1 MSTEPLYT
9 CPRCQQS
16 GFTRRGLSAHVCR
29 GPQTGDERRR
39 LTAAEIRAASHSSP
53 FTLPNSTPSPMSKTD
68 NKNTHALAILGDRAL
83 SYDQAMLP
91 KIQAAALQQLAEV
104 ARLVRE
110 RGARAVLEGLALC
123 RVKASLKHGQFQAWL
138 KPHVKVGLVSCNNYM
153 RLALAFVEKSGVS
166 KPDLLALPG
175 DQTSLAIDA
184 GDDAQRR
191 FFAKLEKFVGQ
202 SSLSELLAKHD
213 IKGQP
218 KLGGARLP
226 DGQDDESDDAPP
238 ADPETLAAQKREE
251 ISAWIA
257 KGRALLVAEN
267 ACQFLGTD
275 DQRSVLEGID
285 ALRTDLR
292 EALRHISQNTAPDL
306 STITGDQDPAEKATG
321 TE

>member
-1 MSTEPLYT
+1 MSPDQLYT
-9 CPRCQQS
+9 CPRCSQS

-91 KIQAAALQQLAEV
+91 KIQAATLQQIAEV
-104 ARLVRE
+104 QRLGRE
-110 RGARAVLEGLALC
+110 RAARALLAGLGLC

-138 KPHVKVGLVSCNNYM
+138 KAHVKVGLVSCNNYM

-238 ADPETLAAQKREE
+238 ADPEALYLTARDEIGSSIERMERLLISENRLQYLAGHPEE
-251 ISAWIA
+251 IRGVVESLRDLTTKLETAA
-257 KGRALLVAEN
+257 GPLLS
-267 ACQFLGTD
+267 G
-275 DQRSVLEGID
+275 
-285 ALRTDLR
+285 
-292 EALRHISQNTAPDL
+292 TAPAAL
-306 STITGDQDPAEKATG
+306 PAPTAADAAA
-321 TE
+321 

>member
-1 MSTEPLYT
+1 MSTEQLYT
-9 CPRCQQS
+9 CPRCSQS
-16 GFTRRGLSAHVCR
+16 GFTFRGLRAHVCR
-29 GPQTGDERRR
+29 GPQPGDERRR
-39 LTAAEIRAASHSSP
+39 LTATELAAASHSSP
-53 FTLPNSTPSPMSKTD
+53 FTPPNSTPSPMSKTD

-104 ARLVRE
+104 ARLGRE
-110 RGARAVLEGLALC
+110 RGARAVLAGLALC
-123 RVKASLKHGQFQAWL
+123 RVKASLKHGQFLPWL
-138 KPHVKVGLVSCNNYM
+138 KDNVGVGKTACNDYM

-184 GDDAQRR
+184 GDEAQRR
-191 FFAKLEKFVGQ
+191 FFTKLEKFVGQ

-226 DGQDDESDDAPP
+226 EGQDEDELGSDP
-238 ADPETLAAQKREE
+238 DPEALAAQKREE
-251 ISAWIA
+251 ISAWLA
-257 KGRALLVAEN
+257 QGRALLVSEN
-267 ACQFLGTD
+267 ACQFLGAD
-275 DQRSVLEGID
+275 DQRSVLDGID

-292 EALRHISQNTAPDL
+292 EALRHLITPPA
-306 STITGDQDPAEKATG
+306 STEGEGQKTG
-321 TE
+321 TDE